1 MNTLFDENGMLN
13 FDELVE
19 NSASYKKIMEDGI
32 VTDYELAEQGGAV
45 VALLKK
51 IGEEFTYEQQQTV
64 KELLAE
70 ISVLYTA
77 YQYKELQSINY

>member
-1 MNTLFDENGMLN
+1 MNTLFDENGILN

-19 NSASYKKIMEDGI
+19 NSESYKTIMADGI
-32 VTDYELAEQGGAV
+32 VTDEELAEQADAV
-45 VALLKK
+45 VALLQK
-51 IGEEFTYEQQQTV
+51 IRAEFSDEQQQTV

-77 YQYKELQSINY
+77 YHYKELQSINC